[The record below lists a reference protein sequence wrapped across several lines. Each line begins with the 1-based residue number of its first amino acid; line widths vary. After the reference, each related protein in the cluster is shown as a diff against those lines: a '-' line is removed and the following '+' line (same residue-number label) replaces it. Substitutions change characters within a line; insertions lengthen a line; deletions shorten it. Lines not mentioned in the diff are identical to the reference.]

1 MAPIVATKRVID
13 RGGVRVGDGANDA
26 DGDLHSVFKSECP
39 VAPWMKMPAA
49 LPRAFH
55 CMREGVDC
63 LLASLFSDLQK
74 HRVMVLTALSLRG
87 RSKLRRSAE
96 RCTAYSFW
104 WSNNAAALANKDIFG
119 ILQIT

>member
-55 CMREGVDC
+55 
-63 LLASLFSDLQK
+63 K

>member
-55 CMREGVDC
+55 EAG
-63 LLASLFSDLQK
+63 SDLPNIIK
-74 HRVMVLTALSLRG
+74 IV
-87 RSKLRRSAE
+87 SKLRRSAE